1 MKIILLKDVKTLG
14 KKGEVINASDGYA
27 RNYLIPKGFAEEA
40 NKTNLHIWNNKR
52 EAERKQKLAEI
63 EAALLTGKNE
73 WKIESRGGK
82 LHVRL
87 QRNAQVF
94 NDIYLGGPA
103 VMVFKG
109 ELKHDKV

>member
-1 MKIILLKDVKTLG
+1 MSIHEDHLWVRTYERGVEDETLSCG
-14 KKGEVINASDGYA
+14 TGITASA
-27 RNYLIPKGFAEEA
+27 IK
-40 NKTNLHIWNNKR
+40 
-52 EAERKQKLAEI
+52 
-63 EAALLTGKNE
+63 AALLTGKNE